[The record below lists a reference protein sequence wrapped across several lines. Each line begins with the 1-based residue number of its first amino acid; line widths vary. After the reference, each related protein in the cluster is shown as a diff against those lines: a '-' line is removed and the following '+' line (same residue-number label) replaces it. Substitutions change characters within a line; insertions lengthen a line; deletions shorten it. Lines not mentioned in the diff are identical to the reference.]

1 MTFGSKLKKMR
12 KDRGLTQD
20 ELAKELGLSKTSLV
34 RYELD
39 KREPNFEA
47 IKKIENYFN
56 VSIDE
61 IINDLKETEY
71 IIDGREKLENVLS
84 FVGHKKLESKLSN
97 LDKKKRNET
106 YVLLANYYSLIGNLE
121 TEDMDVLYMLYTIGE
136 ELKKLPYIKSRFFNE
151 LDLKA
156 PAPEGDVVCKPKSKI
171 TTQDFEN
178 ALFHINQIK
187 STINELVDKYIIE
200 YTETHNELIF
210 QNEIKNL
217 TISYPMDKE
226 LYDLFTMYSND
237 Q

>member
-106 YVLLANYYSLIGNLE
+106 
-121 TEDMDVLYMLYTIGE
+121 
-136 ELKKLPYIKSRFFNE
+136 
-151 LDLKA
+151 
-156 PAPEGDVVCKPKSKI
+156 
-171 TTQDFEN
+171 
-178 ALFHINQIK
+178 
-187 STINELVDKYIIE
+187 
-200 YTETHNELIF
+200 
-210 QNEIKNL
+210 
-217 TISYPMDKE
+217 
-226 LYDLFTMYSND
+226 
-237 Q
+237 